1 MRNGQ
6 MGTPPMVRET
16 NTTENITFLQLL
28 WRAVI
33 STRYESSPAVNANV
47 AAHFILKHIRFR

>member
-6 MGTPPMVRET
+6 MGTPPMARQT
-16 NTTENITFLQLL
+16 NTTENITFLQLR

-33 STRYESSPAVNANV
+33 TTRYESSPAVNADV
-47 AAHFILKHIRFR
+47 AAHFILEHIRFR